1 MKAAWERFLALL
13 RPAPDAAPVVEAAG
27 SLRLT
32 EIVRRFWPRLRPLR
46 WWLVLGLVFLAASPA
61 IGVVEVLLYQRLVD
75 DVLVPAD
82 FGPLLWLAL
91 LYVGLNVLSGVLSGA
106 EDYLATWISQKFLVG
121 LRRDAFS
128 RVLFQPSAAHD
139 RRRLGDTLTRLTS
152 DVSTVE
158 SFMVGQLASG
168 IGSVLQ
174 LVFYVAALFYLQWQ
188 LALASLVVVPV
199 FWWVSTR
206 FADFTR
212 EISRERRRRGGSLG
226 SITEESLGNV
236 ALVQAYGRE
245 DDAVDSYH
253 RQNRAIAAAELAGS
267 RIRAVFLP
275 LVDLAE
281 LIGVLVVVGMGVWA
295 LASDRLTLGGLL
307 AFLTLLMQCF
317 GPVRDLADLLPDMY
331 SATAGIERVV
341 ELLDEPADGDR
352 PGATPLTPG
361 PGAVAYRGVSYT
373 YPGARRPALR
383 DLDLELAPGERVAVV
398 GPSGSGKST
407 LARLLGRQV
416 VADAGRVCIDG
427 QDVTE
432 HTARSVRT
440 AVTTVLQEQLLLDAT
455 VHETI
460 AFARPD
466 ASREEVVAAAR
477 QADAHEFVEALPQG
491 YDTRIGQRGRTLS
504 GGQRQRLVM
513 ARALLRSSPVLV
525 LDEPTTGLDA
535 DSSHRLLRALTTGP
549 RDRTMMVLTHD
560 PVVLEYVDRVVTL
573 PGIPRAQPDVP
584 EEAR

>member
-275 LVDLAE
+275 LVDLS
-281 LIGVLVVVGMGVWA
+281 LIH
-295 LASDRLTLGGLL
+295 
-307 AFLTLLMQCF
+307 
-317 GPVRDLADLLPDMY
+317 
-331 SATAGIERVV
+331 I
-341 ELLDEPADGDR
+341 
-352 PGATPLTPG
+352 
-361 PGAVAYRGVSYT
+361 
-373 YPGARRPALR
+373 
-383 DLDLELAPGERVAVV
+383 
-398 GPSGSGKST
+398 
-407 LARLLGRQV
+407 
-416 VADAGRVCIDG
+416 
-427 QDVTE
+427 
-432 HTARSVRT
+432 
-440 AVTTVLQEQLLLDAT
+440 
-455 VHETI
+455 
-460 AFARPD
+460 
-466 ASREEVVAAAR
+466 
-477 QADAHEFVEALPQG
+477 
-491 YDTRIGQRGRTLS
+491 
-504 GGQRQRLVM
+504 
-513 ARALLRSSPVLV
+513 
-525 LDEPTTGLDA
+525 
-535 DSSHRLLRALTTGP
+535 
-549 RDRTMMVLTHD
+549 
-560 PVVLEYVDRVVTL
+560 
-573 PGIPRAQPDVP
+573 
-584 EEAR
+584 